1 MKTDAEVIEEAKSS
15 VEWVRTAV
23 FHKHNAGFGDILW
36 EKSQKHRL
44 EISDILEEIEKSK
57 KPTQEQ
63 LTRLCI
69 LNHYIHNIKWHLE
82 HD

>member
-1 MKTDAEVIEEAKSS
+1 MKTDAEIVEEAKSN
-15 VEWVRTAV
+15 VEWVMTAV
-23 FHKHNAGFGDILW
+23 FHDYDAGIVDILW

-44 EISDILEEIEKSK
+44 EISAILEEIEKSK

-69 LNHYIHNIKWHLE
+69 LNHYVHNIKWHLK
-82 HD
+82 HS